1 MMRKNFTPRSVAL
14 TAIPLLFGIYV
25 VPASAAIS
33 LGTITFDAAGT
44 EHQQPLGPFFE
55 TTSGVL
61 MTLTTDNHLHLG
73 DRSGDGNPDL
83 YNHNNITQTLTFS
96 RPVSILGFDVV
107 ADAGG
112 FGAQNNEFK
121 SSAGGE
127 FSIEALGNFD
137 VTIDGAG
144 VWENITWFSWQ
155 QFGGEFTI
163 DNVKFSAVPIPAAF
177 WLALTGFVALLKVR
191 KA

>member
-96 RPVSILGFDVV
+96 QPVSFWVLMSSLMQVV
-107 ADAGG
+107 
-112 FGAQNNEFK
+112 
-121 SSAGGE
+121 SARKITN
-127 FSIEALGNFD
+127 SRVRL
-137 VTIDGAG
+137 V
-144 VWENITWFSWQ
+144 EN
-155 QFGGEFTI
+155 
-163 DNVKFSAVPIPAAF
+163 
-177 WLALTGFVALLKVR
+177 LA
-191 KA
+191 